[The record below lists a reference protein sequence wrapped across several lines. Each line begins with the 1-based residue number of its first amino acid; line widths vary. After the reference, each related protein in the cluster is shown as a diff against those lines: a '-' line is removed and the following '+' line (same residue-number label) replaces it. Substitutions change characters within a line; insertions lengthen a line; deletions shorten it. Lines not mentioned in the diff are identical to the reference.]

1 MTEFLRL
8 AAAAYSEPMPL
19 ASSPHAVAPRALP
32 FDHSITRQHGNL
44 AVTWYGP
51 EPRVIV
57 NDAKLMREILGNKHA
72 GVFGKQ
78 KSVLWVERLLA
89 NGLTTHQGEKW
100 ATHRRIINHA
110 FHLEKLKVTSLHTT
124 SIYLYWLTVCC
135 KYYRTLCNTD
145 SFT

>member
-1 MTEFLRL
+1 M
-8 AAAAYSEPMPL
+8 AG
-19 ASSPHAVAPRALP
+19 
-32 FDHSITRQHGNL
+32 DL

-57 NDAKLMREILGNKHA
+57 NDPKLMREILANKH

-78 KSVLWVERLLA
+78 KSVLWIERLLA

-110 FHLEKLKVTSLHTT
+110 FHLEKLKVTSLHTN
-124 SIYLYWLTVCC
+124 SIYI
-135 KYYRTLCNTD
+135 
-145 SFT
+145 F

>member
-1 MTEFLRL
+1 M
-8 AAAAYSEPMPL
+8 AG
-19 ASSPHAVAPRALP
+19 
-32 FDHSITRQHGNL
+32 DL

-57 NDAKLMREILGNKHA
+57 NDPKLMREILANKH

-78 KSVLWVERLLA
+78 KSVLWIERLLA

-110 FHLEKLKVTSLHTT
+110 FHLEKLKVTSLHTN
-124 SIYLYWLTVCC
+124 SIYIYIFFSKGPRSIYIGSLSVGILSDSLQ
-135 KYYRTLCNTD
+135 YY
-145 SFT
+145 